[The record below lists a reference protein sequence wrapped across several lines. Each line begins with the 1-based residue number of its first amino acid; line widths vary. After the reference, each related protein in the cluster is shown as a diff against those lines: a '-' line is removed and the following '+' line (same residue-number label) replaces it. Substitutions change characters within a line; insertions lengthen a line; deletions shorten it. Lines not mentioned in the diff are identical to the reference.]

1 MTELATDSDA
11 DDSRSARLGVELLA
25 TLAMLSLV
33 MVSGVPL
40 DSAAPARRAELDA
53 EACITVDPAIVNLGP
68 RCGEGWAFSSL
79 PSTLCLTGR

>member
-40 DSAAPARRAELDA
+40 DSAAPRLPEGQRL
-53 EACITVDPAIVNLGP
+53 TPRPAS
-68 RCGEGWAFSSL
+68 R
-79 PSTLCLTGR
+79 